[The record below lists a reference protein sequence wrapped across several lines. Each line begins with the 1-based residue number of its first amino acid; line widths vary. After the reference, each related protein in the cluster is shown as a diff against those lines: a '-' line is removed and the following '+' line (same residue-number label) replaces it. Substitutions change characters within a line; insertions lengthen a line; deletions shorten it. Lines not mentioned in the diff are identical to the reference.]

1 MVALDEASLLRRLT
15 ALVAAA
21 NLGEGGLPGLQAIV
35 GLAAEATDAAGAT
48 FVERG
53 GSGGRVVAATGAL
66 DFTLGRPVDA
76 APEDH
81 GFLRVLRADATVGGT
96 RVGSLQVYFRL
107 GTPVGAGEQA
117 LVDLLA
123 TGAAHLYTDN
133 RGLPVYDDAPS
144 VTSVDQGVVVVGA
157 GGLVRSWNPAAE
169 RLTAVPA
176 ADAVGR
182 PPPFPVPPVGQVIEH
197 RLACGRW
204 IQVETAALAGTDSL
218 AVSLRPFSAATAVD
232 SARDLFLAVAS
243 HELRTPVTVVR
254 GYADTLIEHWDALDE
269 PARREAVFVLGQRA
283 RELARLVDRLLTAA
297 SDAAVIV
304 SDDGGVPFELPD
316 ALREAIAELNPELRA
331 AVHAQLPLALPKAL
345 GERASLAT
353 VVTELVTNACK
364 YSPNRVEVELNA
376 GADAQTVWFRVLDR
390 GVGIPPEHVERAF
403 ERFWQLDS
411 SDQRRYGG
419 VGLGL
424 YLVRRI
430 LERQHGW
437 VSMRPRDGGGT
448 VAEVRLPRADASPGE
463 AES

>member
-1 MVALDEASLLRRLT
+1 
-15 ALVAAA
+15 
-21 NLGEGGLPGLQAIV
+21 
-35 GLAAEATDAAGAT
+35 
-48 FVERG
+48 
-53 GSGGRVVAATGAL
+53 
-66 DFTLGRPVDA
+66 
-76 APEDH
+76 
-81 GFLRVLRADATVGGT
+81 
-96 RVGSLQVYFRL
+96 
-107 GTPVGAGEQA
+107 
-117 LVDLLA
+117 
-123 TGAAHLYTDN
+123 
-133 RGLPVYDDAPS
+133 
-144 VTSVDQGVVVVGA
+144 VVGA

-182 PPPFPVPPVGQVIEH
+182 PPPFPVPPAGQVTEH
-197 RLACGRW
+197 QLACGRW

-218 AVSLRPFSAATAVD
+218 AVSLRPLIAATAVD

-269 PARREAVFVLGQRA
+269 PARREAVFILGQRA

-304 SDDGGVPFELPD
+304 GDDGGVPFELPD

-331 AVHAQLPLALPKAL
+331 AVHAELPQTLPKAL
-345 GERASLAT
+345 GERASLVT

-376 GADAQTVWFRVLDR
+376 GADAHTVWFRVLDR

-430 LERQHGW
+430 IERQHGW